1 MNKKKP
7 IFGETTIGVVSFVVI
22 VLPALLLF
30 AGCASLNKTLCL
42 EGDWYE
48 IGLQDG
54 ESGMES
60 TWFDEY
66 VDTCAKYEVVPD
78 FAKYSEGRTKGLEF
92 FCTRSNGYSEGRQ
105 GREYRNVCSGTPE
118 ELFLEGHSLGYNIHS
133 AEETIKDLTRDIGEK
148 YEEIRMWQKLID
160 ENEGAETVDL
170 LSDMLSIDPQVIDDY
185 LEQFA
190 VRSHDIIDAKNEIE
204 KLQELRAKAIVE
216 YHKAIEAAN
225 KKGFQE

>member
-7 IFGETTIGVVSFVVI
+7 IFGETTIGVVSIVVI

-118 ELFLEGHSLGYNIHS
+118 ELFLEGYSLGYNIHS

-216 YHKAIEAAN
+216 YHKASEAAN